1 MLVIFDSARGRKNFR
16 LINGEPSAF
25 VPRDRPRP
33 ALERVI
39 RNR

>member
-16 LINGEPSAF
+16 LINSEPSAF
-25 VPRDRPRP
+25 VPATGRAV
-33 ALERVI
+33 ALEGVI